1 MTTALIHVEMINV
14 YFKIEFNDD
23 MVDEFCIKVK
33 NYEYYI
39 DNDYKKADIVNYSK
53 INLFFV
59 ECDKGFN
66 TEIEFDLHCKI
77 LHKIH
82 EKLREMD
89 IFQNKKST
97 VRLIA
102 HGAFV
107 NQYDADIKKILSNK
121 FTVCESAKIYGDTY
135 EFEDEYKNIEV
146 TDYAIF
152 IMYEYPTDR
161 EPIQEWFDRMIYPV
175 INYAKFT
182 YIILRTHSHSH
193 EYKGQPNF
201 NIKYVCS
208 YKSLYEEIIPILKE
222 LCI

>member
-59 ECDKGFN
+59 DYDKGFN
-66 TEIEFDLHCKI
+66 TEIDFDLHCKI

-97 VRLIA
+97 IRLIA
-102 HGAFV
+102 HGGFV
-107 NQYDADIKKILSNK
+107 NQYDADIKKFFQINLKYVNQQKYMEILM
-121 FTVCESAKIYGDTY
+121 
-135 EFEDEYKNIEV
+135 
-146 TDYAIF
+146 IF
-152 IMYEYPTDR
+152 
-161 EPIQEWFDRMIYPV
+161 
-175 INYAKFT
+175 
-182 YIILRTHSHSH
+182 RT
-193 EYKGQPNF
+193 
-201 NIKYVCS
+201 NIK
-208 YKSLYEEIIPILKE
+208 ILK
-222 LCI
+222 